1 MITERSSRWE
11 VGVEVPKQNTSS
23 KENEFVTKTDA
34 KKNIGIINA
43 YFNCD
48 QYDLETLNFVFI
60 SFK

>member
-11 VGVEVPKQNTSS
+11 VGVEVPKLKISS

-43 YFNCD
+43 YFSCD

-60 SFK
+60 LFK